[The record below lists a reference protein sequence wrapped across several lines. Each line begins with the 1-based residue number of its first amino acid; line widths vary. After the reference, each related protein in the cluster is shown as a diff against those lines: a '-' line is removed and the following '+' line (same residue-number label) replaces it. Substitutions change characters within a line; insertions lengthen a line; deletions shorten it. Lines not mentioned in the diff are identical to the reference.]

1 MPPRLGLS
9 TRSLQH
15 RAPQFFN
22 ASRTTSPPPGSLTS
36 SLPAH
41 PSEISRPITKN
52 ELLYAPHMAV
62 PGWAGVGGKTP
73 LRVEGLLK
81 DTPPDQR
88 RRGST
93 PAATFS
99 PAACCPAPHAS
110 HHHLPDYIPISSPVG
125 LPLHQRVRARTA
137 LFTGVFLV
145 PRQCLAAS
153 PSV

>member
-81 DTPPDQR
+81 DTPPTNDDEAAPPRPPSPPHPAVLLLTPLITTCRIIYPSR
-88 RRGST
+88 R
-93 PAATFS
+93 
-99 PAACCPAPHAS
+99 
-110 HHHLPDYIPISSPVG
+110 LWD
-125 LPLHQRVRARTA
+125 
-137 LFTGVFLV
+137 
-145 PRQCLAAS
+145 S
-153 PSV
+153 PSTSV